1 MFGCSQTDPD
11 RSASAGEGRFRRRLS
26 GSLKMETGSTYGVSV
41 TKSERLMLLINMLKT
56 RRVLSVP
63 QMSASCEVTE
73 RTIYRDLCSLSR
85 MNIPV
90 YYDKGYRL
98 AHEVAFPCVELG
110 AEDLELLCFC
120 LRFNPLTKHA
130 FFAHRFRMIERKV
143 RERIRSQTGNDRQ
156 AVCVMDMPEN
166 RPADHSEDYP
176 HVARFLT
183 AIFESAIISIQL
195 TGSKPSRLW
204 HPVALKIRNDLP
216 FFLVTASPDDPPVEI
231 AASRVSRVRMTS
243 RRFDLQILEQYRRR
257 WLAGLSSV
265 DRTRRPA
272 GKP

>member
-1 MFGCSQTDPD
+1 M
-11 RSASAGEGRFRRRLS
+11 
-26 GSLKMETGSTYGVSV
+26 
-41 TKSERLMLLINMLKT
+41 
-56 RRVLSVP
+56 LSVP

-98 AHEVAFPCVELG
+98 AHEIAFPCAELG

-130 FFAHRFRMIERKV
+130 FFARRFRMIERKV

-156 AVCVMDMPEN
+156 PVCVMDMRESQH
-166 RPADHSEDYP
+166 ADHSEEYP

-183 AIFESAIISIQL
+183 AIFESALITIHAGEKTSPQL
-195 TGSKPSRLW
+195 W
-204 HPVALKIRNDLP
+204 YPVALRIRRNLP
-216 FFLVTASPDDPPVEI
+216 LFVVAATPDDPPVEI
-231 AASRVSRVRMTS
+231 PASRVSRLRMTS
-243 RRFDLQILEQYRRR
+243 RRFDLQVLEPYRRK
-257 WLAGLSSV
+257 WLAGAQTADSA
-265 DRTRRPA
+265 RQPA
-272 GKP
+272 AG